1 MDRTGRRLKFEDR
14 GDLVVIRT
22 TRRGARHD
30 LSPLTPD
37 ARAANASLE
46 PLFGV
51 AAAGVGVWL
60 APEGDAE
67 ELALKLDADPAIQ
80 FAGRGLRDAH
90 GSPVVYTENVF
101 VKFADDADA
110 RALSWRRS
118 PRVGLT
124 VKRELGFARNAFFAE
139 APPRS
144 GRRVFEL
151 ADQLLDRDDVELCHP
166 ELIRELSWN
175 AAFPD
180 QWHLQATEIGGTPVD
195 AHASVVAAWDMT
207 QGEGI
212 TIAVIDDGVD
222 IDHDEFA
229 FDGKIVAPRSLTRP
243 RGDDPRPTEGSN
255 HGTACAGVAC
265 ADGLHGASGVAPR
278 AALMPLRLES
288 GLGLDRR
295 GRGVRLGGGPRGGR
309 DLVQLGAAGR
319 RSGGTRTIRSTSASI
334 RCRTPPGWRSTTR
347 RTAGRRRTRLRDL
360 LGGRQRRRERGQRR
374 LREL

>member
-1 MDRTGRRLKFEDR
+1 MLSCRFGGSDGTPLKFEDR

-22 TRRGARHD
+22 ARRGARHD
-30 LSPLTPD
+30 VSPLTPD

-90 GSPVVYTENVF
+90 GSPVVYTENGF
-101 VKFADDADA
+101 VKFADGADA
-110 RALSWRRS
+110 RACLEAIAA
-118 PRVGLT
+118 VGLT

-151 ADQLLDRDDVELCHP
+151 ADELLGRDDVEFCHP

-207 QGEGI
+207 QGEDI

-222 IDHDEFA
+222 IDHDESPSTA
-229 FDGKIVAPRSLTRP
+229 RSSPRARSRAPAAMTRGRP
-243 RGDDPRPTEGSN
+243 RGVTTGPLARASPAA
-255 HGTACAGVAC
+255 TASTA
-265 ADGLHGASGVAPR
+265 R
-278 AALMPLRLES
+278 AASRHGRPSCRCGCKQGS
-288 GLGLDRR
+288 ARSKRPRR
-295 GRGVRLGGGPRGGR
+295 SPGPRTT
-309 DLVQLGAAGR
+309 A
-319 RSGGTRTIRSTSASI
+319 RT
-334 RCRTPPGWRSTTR
+334 
-347 RTAGRRRTRLRDL
+347 
-360 LGGRQRRRERGQRR
+360 
-374 LREL
+374 